1 MDEAVLVIEDEPK
14 IARLLEI
21 ELQYEGYRV
30 GKAGSGT
37 EGLEKY
43 AGGQWDLIL
52 LDIMLPGLS
61 GIEVLRR
68 IRAKDASIPIL
79 LLTAKDSVEDKV
91 SGLDL
96 GANDYITKPFR
107 IEELLAR
114 VRAALRLS
122 AAAASAAVSSMGGP
136 NEGGNG
142 GQVSDAGMAEP
153 ESGWLSAADLKL
165 NEGTREVLRNGKPI
179 ELTPRE
185 FDLLVYLL
193 RNQRQVLTRD
203 QIVQSV
209 WGFDYYGDTNV
220 VDVYIRYVRKKVDNG
235 FAQPLIHTVRGV
247 GYVLKETI

>member
-1 MDEAVLVIEDEPK
+1 MNEAVLVIEDEPK
-14 IARLLEI
+14 IARLLEL
-21 ELQYEGYRV
+21 ELQYEGYQV

-37 EGLEKY
+37 EGLEMY
-43 AGGQWDLIL
+43 HGGQWDLIL

-68 IRAKDASIPIL
+68 IRAKDALVPIL
-79 LLTAKDSVEDKV
+79 MLTAKDSVEDKV

-122 AAAASAAVSSMGGP
+122 AAAASSSGVIRHANQDTTSHMT
-136 NEGGNG
+136 E
-142 GQVSDAGMAEP
+142 E
-153 ESGWLSAADLKL
+153 ETGWLTAAGLKL
-165 NEGTREVLRNGKPI
+165 NEGTREVSRDGIPI

-193 RNQRQVLTRD
+193 QNQRQVLSRD
-203 QIVQSV
+203 QIVQAV
-209 WGFDYYGDTNV
+209 WGYDYYGDTNV

-235 FAQPLIHTVRGV
+235 FTPPLIHTVRGV
-247 GYVLKETI
+247 GYVLKEQS

>member
-1 MDEAVLVIEDEPK
+1 MNEAVLVIEDEPK
-14 IARLLEI
+14 IARLLEL
-21 ELQYEGYRV
+21 ELQYEGYQV

-37 EGLEKY
+37 EGLEMY
-43 AGGQWDLIL
+43 LGGQWDLIL

-68 IRAKDASIPIL
+68 IRARDALVPIL
-79 LLTAKDSVEDKV
+79 MLTAKDSVEDKV

-122 AAAASAAVSSMGGP
+122 AAAASSSGVIRHANQDTTSHVS
-136 NEGGNG
+136 EE
-142 GQVSDAGMAEP
+142 DT
-153 ESGWLSAADLKL
+153 GWLTAAGLKL
-165 NEGTREVLRNGKPI
+165 NEGTREVSRDGIPI

-193 RNQRQVLTRD
+193 QNQRQVLSRD
-203 QIVQSV
+203 QIVQAV
-209 WGFDYYGDTNV
+209 WGYDYYGDTNV

-235 FAQPLIHTVRGV
+235 FTPPLIHTVRGV
-247 GYVLKETI
+247 GYVLKEQT

>member
-1 MDEAVLVIEDEPK
+1 MNEAVLVIEDEPK
-14 IARLLEI
+14 IARLLEL
-21 ELQYEGYRV
+21 ELQYEGYQV

-37 EGLEKY
+37 EGLEMY
-43 AGGQWDLIL
+43 GDGQWDLIL

-68 IRAKDASIPIL
+68 IRAKDATVPIL
-79 LLTAKDSVEDKV
+79 MLTAKDSVEDKV

-96 GANDYITKPFR
+96 GANDYITKPFQ

-122 AAAASAAVSSMGGP
+122 AASAAAHSSSSVP
-136 NEGGNG
+136 RDTAQSSERTAENET
-142 GQVSDAGMAEP
+142 
-153 ESGWLSAADLKL
+153 GWLTADGLKL
-165 NEGTREVLRNGKPI
+165 NEGTREVSRDGQSI

-193 RNQRQVLTRD
+193 QNQRQVLSRD
-203 QIVQSV
+203 QIVQAV
-209 WGFDYYGDTNV
+209 WGYDYYGDTNV

-235 FAQPLIHTVRGV
+235 FTPPLIHTVRGV
-247 GYVLKETI
+247 GYVLKEQV

>member
-1 MDEAVLVIEDEPK
+1 MNEAVLVIEDEPK
-14 IARLLEI
+14 IARLLEL
-21 ELQYEGYRV
+21 ELQYEGYQV

-37 EGLEKY
+37 EGLEMY
-43 AGGQWDLIL
+43 HGGQWDLIL

-68 IRAKDASIPIL
+68 IRAKDAMVPIL
-79 LLTAKDSVEDKV
+79 MLTAKDSVEDKV

-122 AAAASAAVSSMGGP
+122 AAAASSSGVIRPANQDSASQMT
-136 NEGGNG
+136 E
-142 GQVSDAGMAEP
+142 E
-153 ESGWLSAADLKL
+153 ETGWLTAAGLRL
-165 NEGTREVLRNGKPI
+165 NEGTREVYRDGIPI

-193 RNQRQVLTRD
+193 QNQRQVLSRD
-203 QIVQSV
+203 QIVQAV
-209 WGFDYYGDTNV
+209 WGYDYYGDTNV

-235 FAQPLIHTVRGV
+235 FTPPLIHTVRGV
-247 GYVLKETI
+247 GYVMKEQS

>member
-1 MDEAVLVIEDEPK
+1 MNEAVLVIEDEPK
-14 IARLLEI
+14 IARLLEL
-21 ELQYEGYRV
+21 ELQYEGYQV

-43 AGGQWDLIL
+43 AEGQWDLIL
-52 LDIMLPGLS
+52 LDVMLPGLS

-68 IRAKDASIPIL
+68 VRAKDATVPIIM
-79 LLTAKDSVEDKV
+79 LTAKDSVEDKV

-96 GANDYITKPFR
+96 GANDYITKPFQ

-122 AAAASAAVSSMGGP
+122 AVASVVSSASSSTP
-136 NEGGNG
+136 ADTGNDSSG
-142 GQVSDAGMAEP
+142 HQAEA
-153 ESGWLSAADLKL
+153 EAGWLTAAGLKL
-165 NEGTREVLRNGKPI
+165 NEGTREVSRDGVAI

-193 RNQRQVLTRD
+193 QNQRQVLSRD
-203 QIVQSV
+203 QIVQAV
-209 WGFDYYGDTNV
+209 WGYDYYGDTNV

-235 FAQPLIHTVRGV
+235 FTPPLIHTVRGV
-247 GYVLKETI
+247 GYVLKEQL

>member
-1 MDEAVLVIEDEPK
+1 MNEAVLVIEDEPK
-14 IARLLEI
+14 IARLLEL
-21 ELQYEGYRV
+21 ELQYEGYQV

-43 AGGQWDLIL
+43 AEGQWDLIL
-52 LDIMLPGLS
+52 LDVMLPGLS

-68 IRAKDASIPIL
+68 VRAKDATVPIIM
-79 LLTAKDSVEDKV
+79 LTAKDSVEDKV

-96 GANDYITKPFR
+96 GANDYITKPFQ

-122 AAAASAAVSSMGGP
+122 AVASVASSASSSTP
-136 NEGGNG
+136 NAGND
-142 GQVSDAGMAEP
+142 SLEHKDEAEV
-153 ESGWLSAADLKL
+153 GWLTAAGLRL
-165 NEGTREVLRNGKPI
+165 NEGTREISRDGVPI

-193 RNQRQVLTRD
+193 QNQRQVLSRD
-203 QIVQSV
+203 QIVQAV
-209 WGFDYYGDTNV
+209 WGYDYYGDTNV

-235 FAQPLIHTVRGV
+235 FTPPLIHTVRGV
-247 GYVLKETI
+247 GYVLKEQS

>member
-1 MDEAVLVIEDEPK
+1 MNEAVLVIEDEPK
-14 IARLLEI
+14 IARLLEL
-21 ELQYEGYRV
+21 ELQYEGYQV

-37 EGLEKY
+37 EGLEMY
-43 AGGQWDLIL
+43 HGGQWDLIL

-68 IRAKDASIPIL
+68 IRARDALVPIL
-79 LLTAKDSVEDKV
+79 MLTAKDSVEDKV

-122 AAAASAAVSSMGGP
+122 AAAASSSGVIRHANQDTTSHMS
-136 NEGGNG
+136 EE
-142 GQVSDAGMAEP
+142 DT
-153 ESGWLSAADLKL
+153 GWLTAAGLKL
-165 NEGTREVLRNGKPI
+165 NEGTREVSRDGIPI

-193 RNQRQVLTRD
+193 QNQRQVLSRD
-203 QIVQSV
+203 QIVQAV
-209 WGFDYYGDTNV
+209 WGYDYYGDTNV

-235 FAQPLIHTVRGV
+235 FTPPLIHTVRGV
-247 GYVLKETI
+247 GYVLKEQS

>member
-1 MDEAVLVIEDEPK
+1 MNEAVLVIEDEPK
-14 IARLLEI
+14 IARLLEL
-21 ELQYEGYRV
+21 ELQYEGYQV

-37 EGLEKY
+37 EGLEMY
-43 AGGQWDLIL
+43 HGGQWDLIL

-68 IRAKDASIPIL
+68 IRARDALVPIL
-79 LLTAKDSVEDKV
+79 MLTAKDSVEDKV

-122 AAAASAAVSSMGGP
+122 AAAASSSGLVRHANQDTTSQMT
-136 NEGGNG
+136 E
-142 GQVSDAGMAEP
+142 E
-153 ESGWLSAADLKL
+153 ETGWLTAAGLRL
-165 NEGTREVLRNGKPI
+165 NEGTREVSRDGIPI

-193 RNQRQVLTRD
+193 QNQRQVLSRD
-203 QIVQSV
+203 QIVQAV
-209 WGFDYYGDTNV
+209 WGYDYYGDTNV

-235 FAQPLIHTVRGV
+235 FTPPLIHTVRGV
-247 GYVLKETI
+247 GYVLKEQS

>member
-1 MDEAVLVIEDEPK
+1 MNEAVLVIEDEPK
-14 IARLLEI
+14 IARLLEL
-21 ELQYEGYRV
+21 ELQYEGYQV

-37 EGLEKY
+37 EGLEMY
-43 AGGQWDLIL
+43 GDGQWDLIL

-68 IRAKDASIPIL
+68 IRAKDATVPIL
-79 LLTAKDSVEDKV
+79 MLTAKDSVEDKV

-96 GANDYITKPFR
+96 GANDYITKPFQ

-122 AAAASAAVSSMGGP
+122 AASAAAHSSSSVP
-136 NEGGNG
+136 RDTVQSSEHT
-142 GQVSDAGMAEP
+142 AES
-153 ESGWLSAADLKL
+153 ETGWLTAGGLKL
-165 NEGTREVLRNGKPI
+165 NEGTREVSRDGQSI

-193 RNQRQVLTRD
+193 ENQRQVLSRD
-203 QIVQSV
+203 QIVQAV
-209 WGFDYYGDTNV
+209 WGYDYYGDTNV

-235 FAQPLIHTVRGV
+235 FTPPLIHTVRGV
-247 GYVLKETI
+247 GYVLKEQV

>member
-1 MDEAVLVIEDEPK
+1 MNEAVLVIEDEPK
-14 IARLLEI
+14 IARLLEL
-21 ELQYEGYRV
+21 ELQYEGYQV

-43 AGGQWDLIL
+43 AEGQWDLIL
-52 LDIMLPGLS
+52 LDVMLPGLS

-68 IRAKDASIPIL
+68 VRAKDATVPIIM
-79 LLTAKDSVEDKV
+79 LTAKDSVEDKV

-96 GANDYITKPFR
+96 GANDYITKPFQ

-122 AAAASAAVSSMGGP
+122 AVASVVSSASSSTP
-136 NEGGNG
+136 ADTGNDSSG
-142 GQVSDAGMAEP
+142 HQDEVEA
-153 ESGWLSAADLKL
+153 GWLTAAGLKL
-165 NEGTREVLRNGKPI
+165 NEGTREVSRDGVAI

-193 RNQRQVLTRD
+193 QNQRQVLSRD
-203 QIVQSV
+203 QIVQAV
-209 WGFDYYGDTNV
+209 WGYDYYGDTNV

-235 FAQPLIHTVRGV
+235 FTPPLIHTVRGV
-247 GYVLKETI
+247 GYVLKEQL

>member
-1 MDEAVLVIEDEPK
+1 MNEAVLVIEDEPK
-14 IARLLEI
+14 IARLLEL
-21 ELQYEGYRV
+21 ELQYEGYQV

-43 AGGQWDLIL
+43 AEGQWDLIL
-52 LDIMLPGLS
+52 LDVMLPGLS

-68 IRAKDASIPIL
+68 IRAKDATVPIIM
-79 LLTAKDSVEDKV
+79 LTAKDSVEDKV

-96 GANDYITKPFR
+96 GANDYITKPFQ

-122 AAAASAAVSSMGGP
+122 AVVSVVSSDSSSTPADTGNDSSGHQAEAAA
-136 NEGGNG
+136 
-142 GQVSDAGMAEP
+142 
-153 ESGWLSAADLKL
+153 GWLTAAGLKL
-165 NEGTREVLRNGKPI
+165 NEGTREVYRDGVAI

-193 RNQRQVLTRD
+193 QNQRQVLSRD
-203 QIVQSV
+203 QIVQAV
-209 WGFDYYGDTNV
+209 WGYDYYGDTNV

-235 FAQPLIHTVRGV
+235 FTPPLIHTVRGV
-247 GYVLKETI
+247 GYVLKEQL

>member
-1 MDEAVLVIEDEPK
+1 MNEAVLVIEDEPK
-14 IARLLEI
+14 IARLLEL
-21 ELQYEGYRV
+21 ELQYEGYQV

-43 AGGQWDLIL
+43 AEGQWDLIL
-52 LDIMLPGLS
+52 LDVMLPGLS

-68 IRAKDASIPIL
+68 VRAKDATVPIIM
-79 LLTAKDSVEDKV
+79 LTAKDSVEDKV

-96 GANDYITKPFR
+96 GANDYITKPFQ

-122 AAAASAAVSSMGGP
+122 AVASVVSASSSTP
-136 NEGGNG
+136 ADTGNDSSG
-142 GQVSDAGMAEP
+142 HQDEAEA
-153 ESGWLSAADLKL
+153 GWLTAAGLKL
-165 NEGTREVLRNGKPI
+165 NEGTREVSRDGVAI

-193 RNQRQVLTRD
+193 QNQRQVLSRD
-203 QIVQSV
+203 QIVQAV
-209 WGFDYYGDTNV
+209 WGYDYYGDTNV

-235 FAQPLIHTVRGV
+235 FTPPLIHTVRGV
-247 GYVLKETI
+247 GYVLKEQL

>member
-1 MDEAVLVIEDEPK
+1 MNEAVLVIEDEPK
-14 IARLLEI
+14 IARLLEL
-21 ELQYEGYRV
+21 ELQYEGYQV

-43 AGGQWDLIL
+43 AEGQWDLIL
-52 LDIMLPGLS
+52 LDVMLPGLS

-68 IRAKDASIPIL
+68 VRAKDATVPIIM
-79 LLTAKDSVEDKV
+79 LTAKDSVEDKV

-96 GANDYITKPFR
+96 GANDYITKPFQ

-122 AAAASAAVSSMGGP
+122 AVASVVSSASSSTP
-136 NEGGNG
+136 ADTGNDSPG
-142 GQVSDAGMAEP
+142 HQDEAEA
-153 ESGWLSAADLKL
+153 GWLTAAGLKL
-165 NEGTREVLRNGKPI
+165 NEGTREVSRDGVAI

-193 RNQRQVLTRD
+193 QNQRQVLSRD
-203 QIVQSV
+203 QIVQAV
-209 WGFDYYGDTNV
+209 WGYDYYGDTNV

-235 FAQPLIHTVRGV
+235 FTPPLIHTVRGV
-247 GYVLKETI
+247 GYVLKEQL